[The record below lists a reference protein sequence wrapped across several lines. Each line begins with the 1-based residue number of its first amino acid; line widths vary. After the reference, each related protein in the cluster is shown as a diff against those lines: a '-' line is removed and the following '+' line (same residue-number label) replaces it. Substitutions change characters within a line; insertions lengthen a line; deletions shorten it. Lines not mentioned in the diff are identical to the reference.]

1 MTHINTI
8 DKSASTDKHLIS
20 AIANRWSPRSFSDR
34 PVSDETLKM
43 LFEAA
48 RWAASSM
55 NEQPWRFVYAHKGES
70 EYEAIAKALYDGNKW
85 AEQAPVLIIAA
96 AKQTFSRNG
105 KTNGSAL
112 YDLGLA
118 VGNLSIQATEEGL
131 SLHQMGGF
139 DKQIISEAFYLD
151 EDIQPAVVI
160 ALGYSGSPDQLPE
173 PLYSREVSERSR
185 KPLSDISFHGSLN

>member
-1 MTHINTI
+1 MTHTTTI
-8 DKSASTDKHLIS
+8 DKSASTDKHLLPSIT
-20 AIANRWSPRSFSDR
+20 NRWSPRSFSDK
-34 PVSDETLKM
+34 PVSEETLQT

-131 SLHQMGGF
+131 
-139 DKQIISEAFYLD
+139 
-151 EDIQPAVVI
+151 
-160 ALGYSGSPDQLPE
+160 
-173 PLYSREVSERSR
+173 
-185 KPLSDISFHGSLN
+185 

>member
-1 MTHINTI
+1 MTYINTL

-20 AIANRWSPRSFSDR
+20 AIANRWSPRSFSKK
-34 PVSDETLKM
+34 PVSEETLLT

-70 EYEAIAKALYDGNKW
+70 EYEAIANALYDGNKW

-96 AKQTFSRNG
+96 AKQTFSKNG
-105 KTNGSAL
+105 KINASAL

-118 VGNLSIQATEEGL
+118 VGNLSTQATEEGL

-139 DKQIISEAFYLD
+139 DKQIVTENFHLD
-151 EDIQPAVVI
+151 EDILPVVII
-160 ALGYSGSPDQLPE
+160 ALGYAGSPDQLPE
-173 PLYSREVSERSR
+173 PLYSREVSERTR